1 MATTFSV
8 VSWRN
13 AIVNLLTGSTTSS
26 ATSLIGTVK
35 VYTGSQPASPDSAV
49 TGTLLATFSLA
60 AGGLSTAS
68 LGTAQLSA
76 AINATA
82 VATGTAGYARWAN
95 SSATPV
101 IDGSVGVTGSG
112 AAFILDTLSIT
123 NNANSTLQN
132 CGVKMPQDAGGTL
145 KLNYALRNRLL
156 DMIDSIATAS
166 PLMGKGGILALYT
179 GSQPSSPDIAATGT
193 LLASIPMGSGS
204 TVCYN
209 AASGGAASLTGNQ
222 SVAAV
227 ASGTVGYGRWSIG
240 AFSMDGSAGTSGT
253 DFVVDAASTTST
265 VVINLTNATVTY

>member
-1 MATTFSV
+1 
-8 VSWRN
+8 
-13 AIVNLLTGSTTSS
+13 
-26 ATSLIGTVK
+26 
-35 VYTGSQPASPDSAV
+35 
-49 TGTLLATFSLA
+49 
-60 AGGLSTAS
+60 
-68 LGTAQLSA
+68 
-76 AINATA
+76 
-82 VATGTAGYARWAN
+82 
-95 SSATPV
+95 V

-112 AAFILDTLSIT
+112 AAFILDTLSVT

-240 AFSMDGSAGTSGT
+240 TFSMDGSAGTSGT